1 MDIRDLS
8 TVELLSLILGG
19 FNEEFNTDEA
29 LDAYLFAKKVSNA
42 AAVALKLTGDF
53 AVQQLVEKGG
63 KGANS
68 FASYSIT
75 KSWQK
80 TFEPDE
86 NREAAIAEIEAQH
99 EITKAIA
106 ERLAQIEKEMEKA
119 GRIEKKEVGQN
130 IKVTLLEKI

>member
-1 MDIRDLS
+1 M
-8 TVELLSLILGG
+8 
-19 FNEEFNTDEA
+19 
-29 LDAYLFAKKVSNA
+29 SNA